1 MIQINFGTDY
11 PFSNDIKNFEK
22 YMFATIPC
30 QAKKQYSFG
39 NDNIYI
45 LDKQKEKHIF
55 SMNEIQTRKEALQ
68 IFNSIL
74 FNDGYDSL
82 NGKYFSIFI
91 IDFFNENGEYEL
103 SKLNDLYTYLEK
115 LISNWCI
122 ENNRILAIAQHFQQL
137 NRVPHI
143 HIIYTRSRRKKH
155 NELQNYL
162 LSLDSIRE
170 IFIE

>member
-1 MIQINFGTDY
+1 MIQISFGADY

-30 QAKKQYSFG
+30 QAKKQISFE

-45 LDKQKEKHIF
+45 LDKQKEKHIIY
-55 SMNEIQTRKEALQ
+55 MDNIETRKKALEL
-68 IFNSIL
+68 FNSNL
-74 FNDGYDSL
+74 FSEGYDSL
-82 NGKYFSIFI
+82 NAKYFSIFL
-91 IDFFNENGEYEL
+91 IDFYNKYGEYEL
-103 SKLNDLYTYLEK
+103 SKLKELYTYLERI
-115 LISNWCI
+115 ISNWCI

-137 NRVPHI
+137 NRTPHI
-143 HIIYTRSRRKKH
+143 HIIYTRNKRKKH

-162 LSLDSIRE
+162 LSLKSIKE